1 MLKKQNVINNNCL
14 TFDAN
19 SYSKNKKLIFLVH
32 KRSHSNDKLESNNDS
47 NKSVIYRKHD
57 RNEKD
62 NILTK
67 IQIHYRNFLVEFIN
81 IVIIKIMRSLLG
93 TLDMC
98 TATQLLNGL
107 KTIVALKLN
116 Y

>member
-1 MLKKQNVINNNCL
+1 MKKTQKMLKFPKIPKFIDDISISYNKMLKKQNVINNNCL

-67 IQIHYRNFLVEFIN
+67 IQIHYRN
-81 IVIIKIMRSLLG
+81 LL
-93 TLDMC
+93 MK
-98 TATQLLNGL
+98 LL
-107 KTIVALKLN
+107 LKLL
-116 Y
+116 